1 MTRMTR
7 IAFSLGADDKTFLER
22 EAARLRISVAELV
35 RRLIA
40 FYRNG
45 RKP

>member
-1 MTRMTR
+1 MLRFT
-7 IAFSLGADDKTFLER
+7 FSLSSDDIAFLER
-22 EAARLRISVAELV
+22 EAARLRISVAELI

>member
-1 MTRMTR
+1 MLRFT
-7 IAFSLGADDKTFLER
+7 FSLSEEDLAFLER
-22 EAARLRISVAELV
+22 EAARLRISVAELI
-35 RRLIA
+35 RRLIS

>member
-1 MTRMTR
+1 MARTPR
-7 IAFSLGADDKTFLER
+7 IAFSLSAEDKAFIER
-22 EAARLRISVAELV
+22 EAARLRISVAELI